1 MIFHLTGP
9 MDYIIAISGMLII
22 ITSFAWNIYDIF
34 LRKSIHH
41 HLSDSEDSGSD
52 QFSDSAIR

>member
-34 LRKSIHH
+34 LRKSMHH
-41 HLSDSEDSGSD
+41 HTPDSADPGHD